1 MVQFI
6 FASFVATEFVNVDSA
21 KLRKLCDE
29 GEARIKKNGQ
39 SREGT
44 LDLEHP
50 VIKQMMEEVT
60 AKFNLVFY
68 QLGYKREMRLEIS
81 HAWSNVGNNLH
92 IDAPH
97 MHPSSF
103 FSASLY
109 LSDAEM
115 TADAEECGGLKLI
128 SPAPI
133 SRLKNIPDIIDDWNA
148 YTSDSLT
155 IYPQDKKLVI
165 FPSWLMHYVT
175 RNRTNSKRYSIAFD
189 TRLVPAVQQA

>member
-1 MVQFI
+1 MVQLI
-6 FASFVATEFVNVDSA
+6 FASFVATEFVDVDSA

-29 GEARIKKNGQ
+29 GEARIKKTSQ

-44 LDLEHP
+44 LDLSHP
-50 VIKQMMEEVT
+50 VVQQMMQAVT
-60 AKFNLVFY
+60 EKFNLVFH
-68 QLGYKREMRLEIS
+68 QLGYKRDMRLEIS

-97 MHPSSF
+97 MHPASF

-109 LSDAEM
+109 LSDVEM
-115 TADAEECGGLKLI
+115 TADPEECGGLKLI

-133 SRLKNIPDIIDDWNA
+133 TRLKNMPDLIGDWNA

-175 RNRTNSKRYSIAFD
+175 RDRTNAKRYSIAFD
-189 TRLVPAVQQA
+189 TRIVPAAQTT